1 MHKFVKLGLVEEVLK
16 FSLNS
21 MHVDVCMN
29 ILANTVF
36 ENVEYAEMMLENNVQ
51 RHAFG
56 LFGELFRE
64 GRQWGRRIRIVDFP
78 SCGCWLHCWMPEDTM
93 EYKQQFLE
101 ILNFA
106 MEVLKT

>member
-1 MHKFVKLGLVEEVLK
+1 
-16 FSLNS
+16 

-56 LFGELFRE
+56 LFRGIVQ
-64 GRQWGRRIRIVDFP
+64 GRQTMGK
-78 SCGCWLHCWMPEDTM
+78 ED
-93 EYKQQFLE
+93 
-101 ILNFA
+101 
-106 MEVLKT
+106 